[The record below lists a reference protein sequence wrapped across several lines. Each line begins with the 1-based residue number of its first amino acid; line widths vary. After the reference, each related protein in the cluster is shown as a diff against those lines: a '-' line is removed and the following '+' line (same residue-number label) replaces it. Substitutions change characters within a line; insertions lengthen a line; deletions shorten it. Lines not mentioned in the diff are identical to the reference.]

1 MNPSQIVLAVFG
13 SAVAISFGG
22 YHLYL
27 FWYSYFVF
35 GPAEKERKAA
45 EAEKLLVE
53 ARLRKIGAG
62 SDTLPANEIGSFR
75 TRSSNLAVIQKDSGG
90 CVEIATACYPMG
102 A

>member
-45 EAEKLLVE
+45 EAEKLLIE

-75 TRSSNLAVIQKDSGG
+75 LDQAISR
-90 CVEIATACYPMG
+90 
-102 A
+102 